1 MTMNLRRWLVVAAI
15 LAAVGSMLAV
25 TPTNVVA
32 QIRAALVKDAD
43 NPARQPFS
51 ASTGIVRFATDSAS
65 ASAPLLTVPSG
76 KRAVVE
82 HLSCINYLA
91 VGNNFVRF
99 ELLSTTGGS
108 AARHQFVHTNVGTS
122 FTAEADIW
130 SFSQPVQ
137 AYADPATEISV
148 SALRRSSASLGG
160 VECYA
165 SGYYVD
171 LTP

>member
-15 LAAVGSMLAV
+15 LLAVGSLLAV
-25 TPTNVVA
+25 TPTAVVA
-32 QIRAALVKDAD
+32 QIRAALVRDAD

-51 ASTGIVRFATDSAS
+51 ASNSSLYSGSSSSAAAT
-65 ASAPLLTVPSG
+65 LLTVPSG

-91 VGNNFVRF
+91 VDNNFVRF
-99 ELLSTTGGS
+99 EMLYIANGV
-108 AARHQFVHTNVGTS
+108 AARHQFVNTRVGTS
-122 FTAEADIW
+122 FVATADIW

-137 AYADPATEISV
+137 AYADPGTEISV
-148 SALRRSSASLGG
+148 NALRRSSAGLGG
-160 VECYA
+160 LECDV

-171 LTP
+171 MTP